1 MRGDPRADLG
11 HTADVILLS
20 LLGNALGIPQKS
32 WRLCV
37 CVGGGGSVLLT
48 QNCIND
54 GRWVD
59 FVLYLL
65 FYNK

>member
-37 CVGGGGSVLLT
+37 CVWGGGF
-48 QNCIND
+48 CPFD
-54 GRWVD
+54 PK
-59 FVLYLL
+59 LY
-65 FYNK
+65 K